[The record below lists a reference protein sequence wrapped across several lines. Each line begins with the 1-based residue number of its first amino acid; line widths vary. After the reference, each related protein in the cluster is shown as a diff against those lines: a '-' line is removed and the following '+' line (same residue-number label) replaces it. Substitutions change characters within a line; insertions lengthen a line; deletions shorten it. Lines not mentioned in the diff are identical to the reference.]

1 MAAAR
6 SHTRQRLDEVPTAKL
21 QEDLGEETSWGGG
34 TVVWVHVRLASPS
47 VGNVVGTLPTYAM
60 SDSSQTRDGLR
71 FVFWV
76 CGLPPPVGDVVCDS

>member
-1 MAAAR
+1 MCEILCELLEALLTTRCGRSALC

-47 VGNVVGTLPTYAM
+47 VGNVVPYIHT
-60 SDSSQTRDGLR
+60 
-71 FVFWV
+71 
-76 CGLPPPVGDVVCDS
+76 